1 MTPSQIETHNLS
13 AYSAVPQ
20 PTAPPQTPQRRW
32 GN

>member
-1 MTPSQIETHNLS
+1 MTPSQSESTTFQLIAQS
-13 AYSAVPQ
+13 Q